1 MCSLLGILLH
11 NRRWGSCWLGPGMA
25 LIEILGI
32 SSCEMLPIIKR
43 LMPKASDP
51 CEYSDSPQLATLVC
65 KQ

>member
-1 MCSLLGILLH
+1 
-11 NRRWGSCWLGPGMA
+11 MA